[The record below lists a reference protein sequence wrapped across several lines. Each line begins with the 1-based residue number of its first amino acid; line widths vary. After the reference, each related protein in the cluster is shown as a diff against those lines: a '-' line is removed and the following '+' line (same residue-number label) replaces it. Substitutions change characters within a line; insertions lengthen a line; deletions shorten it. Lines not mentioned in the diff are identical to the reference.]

1 MHLVFAAI
9 RSLLPAI
16 SRPWL
21 VPLLAAAIV
30 LSMRGGAPAQ
40 SNPDA
45 AMAGRGKDVSF
56 PVSCGDGAQ
65 PRFEAALAALH
76 SFWYGQSLKEFTA
89 LAQANPDCAMAY
101 WGVAMSLWNQLW
113 APPRPNNLA
122 AGRAAIETARGVGS
136 KSQREADYIDA
147 LATFYVDADK
157 LDHPTRTAAY
167 ARQMEQVARRYPD
180 DREARIFY
188 ALSLLAS
195 ADPLDKTYKRQ
206 LEAGAMLEELFAR
219 IPEHPGVAHY
229 IIHAYDYP
237 ALADRALAAALKYAV
252 CVTVVPHAIHM
263 PSHTYVLLGRWQDT
277 ITANISA
284 QEAER
289 DRGTP
294 EDRLHALDY
303 LVYAY
308 LQVGQ
313 DVSAKQALDLAIEIE
328 SELVARKH
336 DSGLRARP
344 FGIAAMEARWALERR
359 DWSTAARLPLRPSRY
374 ANAEAVPHF
383 ARAVGLARSGHPA
396 EAQAEIENLATLQ
409 KTLADAKNLYWARQV
424 GIGQKIATA
433 WRARAIGQDD
443 EAVVLMTD
451 AANAEEESESH
462 DTLSPGPIGMTAHEG
477 LGSLLLEL
485 GRPAEA
491 RKAFEASLRPSPNR
505 FQSYAGAAKAAALAG
520 DAAGARTYYA
530 KLLELAA
537 GSDEQR
543 PEIAEAKAY
552 MGRAAN

>member
-1 MHLVFAAI
+1 MSGGDPDRPCRPVFARVFSARHEHAARHAATRSNCGKSAMTYPAPSRPMGSNMHLVFAAI

-89 LAQANPDCAMAY
+89 LAQANPDCAMAH

-188 ALSLLAS
+188 ALSLLA
-195 ADPLDKTYKRQ
+195 
-206 LEAGAMLEELFAR
+206 
-219 IPEHPGVAHY
+219 
-229 IIHAYDYP
+229 
-237 ALADRALAAALKYAV
+237 
-252 CVTVVPHAIHM
+252 
-263 PSHTYVLLGRWQDT
+263 
-277 ITANISA
+277 
-284 QEAER
+284 
-289 DRGTP
+289 
-294 EDRLHALDY
+294 
-303 LVYAY
+303 
-308 LQVGQ
+308 
-313 DVSAKQALDLAIEIE
+313 
-328 SELVARKH
+328 
-336 DSGLRARP
+336 
-344 FGIAAMEARWALERR
+344 
-359 DWSTAARLPLRPSRY
+359 
-374 ANAEAVPHF
+374 
-383 ARAVGLARSGHPA
+383 
-396 EAQAEIENLATLQ
+396 
-409 KTLADAKNLYWARQV
+409 
-424 GIGQKIATA
+424 
-433 WRARAIGQDD
+433 
-443 EAVVLMTD
+443 
-451 AANAEEESESH
+451 
-462 DTLSPGPIGMTAHEG
+462 
-477 LGSLLLEL
+477 
-485 GRPAEA
+485 
-491 RKAFEASLRPSPNR
+491 
-505 FQSYAGAAKAAALAG
+505 
-520 DAAGARTYYA
+520 
-530 KLLELAA
+530 
-537 GSDEQR
+537 
-543 PEIAEAKAY
+543 
-552 MGRAAN
+552 